1 MTEYPEEAVTT
12 LATIAAPWSRE
23 IVAQRVDHESGLR
36 ILRLRIKEG
45 RSRFTIIDLDAPTV
59 AALTAVMASWSEGSP
74 GTVGP
79 GEL

>member
-1 MTEYPEEAVTT
+1 MTDETTPPQETVTT

-23 IVAQRVDHESGLR
+23 ILAQKVEHDSGLQ

-59 AALTAVMASWSEGSP
+59 DALMAVMTEWSEG
-74 GTVGP
+74 
-79 GEL
+79 